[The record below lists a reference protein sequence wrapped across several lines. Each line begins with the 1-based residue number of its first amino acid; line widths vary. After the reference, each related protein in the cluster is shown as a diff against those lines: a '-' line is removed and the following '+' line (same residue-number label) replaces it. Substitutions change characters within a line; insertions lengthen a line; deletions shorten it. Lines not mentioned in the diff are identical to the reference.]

1 MASSVSPAARRNVA
15 PVRVTLFV
23 TCVVELFE
31 PDVGV
36 ATVQVLRA
44 SGGQV
49 SCPSGQ
55 TCCGQPAWNSG
66 FHTAA
71 AQVARNTLDALDRD
85 GGDAVVVPAGS
96 CATMVKVFWPE
107 LFELVGDHAA
117 AERARALGARTY
129 ELTAFLAEHPV
140 PQRALGQRV
149 AYHHSCHMLREL
161 RVKEQPEQLLD
172 SAGCERVAWDADTR
186 CCGFGGLF
194 SFKLPEVSEAMA
206 DDKLAS
212 LATVDPPPDLVVGAD
227 GSCLLHLRARAEH
240 EGRPIVTRHIA
251 QVIAEALP

>member
-1 MASSVSPAARRNVA
+1 M
-15 PVRVTLFV
+15 RVTLFV
-23 TCVVELFE
+23 TCVVDLFE

-36 ATVQVLRA
+36 ATVKVLRA
-44 SGGQV
+44 SGCTV
-49 SCPSGQ
+49 SCPGGQ

-66 FHTAA
+66 FHEDAA
-71 AQVARNTLDALDRD
+71 RVARTTLEALEGD

-107 LFELVGDHAA
+107 LFELAGDEDA

-129 ELTAFLAEHPV
+129 ELTAFLADRV
-140 PQRALGQRV
+140 PPLRSLDRRI

-161 RVKEQPEQLLD
+161 HEHDQPEQLLD
-172 SAGCERVAWDADTR
+172 AAGCERVAWEADTR

-206 DDKLAS
+206 DDKLSS
-212 LATVDPPPDLVVGAD
+212 LASVDPSPALVVGAD
-227 GSCLLHLRARAEH
+227 GSCLLHLRARSEH

>member
-1 MASSVSPAARRNVA
+1 M
-15 PVRVTLFV
+15 RVTLFV
-23 TCVVELFE
+23 TCVVDLFE

-36 ATVQVLRA
+36 ATVRVLRA
-44 SGGQV
+44 AGGIV

-66 FHTAA
+66 FHEEAA
-71 AQVARNTLDALDRD
+71 RVARTTLDALEAD
-85 GGDAVVVPAGS
+85 GGDVVVVPAGS
-96 CATMVKVFWPE
+96 CAAMVKVFWPE
-107 LFELVGDHAA
+107 LFELVGDHDAA
-117 AERARALGARTY
+117 RRARALGERTM
-129 ELTAFLAEHPV
+129 ELSAFLAAHPI
-140 PQRALGQRV
+140 PLRGLGRRI

-161 RVKEQPEQLLD
+161 HEHDQPEQLLEA
-172 SAGCERVAWDADTR
+172 AGCERVEWPADTR

-206 DDKLAS
+206 DDKLSS
-212 LATVDPPPDLVVGAD
+212 LAAVEPQPEMVVGAD